1 MRPPIPDD
9 IRRELIDLLPR
20 LRRFAYALTGDSHQ
34 GDDIVQEACA
44 RAIAHLDQYQPG
56 TRLDHWM
63 YKIVRNIWLNQE
75 RALKVRGGL
84 IDLDAAPEPVGED
97 GRHIMEIRLTLHQV
111 LQALARLPRDQQVLI
126 ALVCIEGLSYQ
137 QAAEILELPLGTA
150 TSRLARARQRLYA
163 AAIEGAEDDDDD
175 IK

>member
-1 MRPPIPDD
+1 
-9 IRRELIDLLPR
+9 
-20 LRRFAYALTGDSHQ
+20 
-34 GDDIVQEACA
+34 
-44 RAIAHLDQYQPG
+44 
-56 TRLDHWM
+56 M
-63 YKIVRNIWLNQE
+63 YRIVRNIWLNQE

-97 GRHIMEIRLTLHQV
+97 GRHVMEIRLTLHQV

-175 IK
+175 VN